1 VAGPTLTPSLF
12 EPGRSDYINLSLTGI
27 FHLLNQSAGSGLYHS
42 FRGKE
47 IDVLVQPE
55 DEKFGDETGPHTDEE
70 AIDLLYGH
78 LNSGSFVGEYER
90 LRDSGMNVEQALIF
104 TGHEF
109 RLRQLEFRAAR

>member
-1 VAGPTLTPSLF
+1 MYWYNPTT
-12 EPGRSDYINLSLTGI
+12 RST
-27 FHLLNQSAGSGLYHS
+27 
-42 FRGKE
+42 
-47 IDVLVQPE
+47 
-55 DEKFGDETGPHTDEE
+55 ETRPAPHTDEE

-78 LNSGSFVGEYER
+78 LNSGSFVAEYER